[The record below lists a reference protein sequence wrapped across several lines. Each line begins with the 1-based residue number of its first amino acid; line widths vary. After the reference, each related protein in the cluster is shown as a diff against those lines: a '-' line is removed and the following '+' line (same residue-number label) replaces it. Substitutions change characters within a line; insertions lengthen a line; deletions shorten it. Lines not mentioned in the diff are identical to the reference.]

1 VKKVVYLTPMY
12 FDDRSYIG
20 GGERWPLNMA
30 IGVAE
35 SSGGAYEVEILSY
48 GPEPFRKVLHPGVT
62 LRVMHTDPRPR
73 NPLDGVSWE
82 AVEALGEAD
91 IVHVMQ
97 AFTRSSEVG
106 YILARLFQ
114 KPIVVTDLGGT
125 SSSLGIHLG
134 ALELADRVVCYS
146 DFLADM
152 LKTTTPKVTIKGGVD
167 ARKFAPP
174 TDRPTRDR
182 VLYVGRLLPHKGIDR
197 LVRACPPDVPLT
209 VCGRPYHP
217 AYFELLREL
226 AVGKQV
232 EFVTEA
238 SDEVIRD
245 LYARAW
251 VNVLP
256 STYKDCYGYV
266 YAAPELMGLTLLEAM
281 ACGTPVIC
289 ARVGAMPEFVRD
301 NETGYVFDTEGQL
314 TDQLRLLAG
323 DPARADRMGRA
334 ARHVV
339 ETEYDLRVCGERLA
353 EVYDELT
360 GSVQGIR
367 GMAA

>member
-1 VKKVVYLTPMY
+1 MKKIAYLTPMY

-30 IGVAE
+30 VGVAE

-48 GPEPFRKVLHPGVT
+48 GPEPFRKVLHRGVT
-62 LRVMHTDPRPR
+62 LRVMHCDPKPR

-91 IVHVMQ
+91 VVHVMQ

-114 KPIVVTDLGGT
+114 KPIVVTDLGG
-125 SSSLGIHLG
+125 SSSPLGVHLG

-152 LKTTTPKVTIKGGVD
+152 LTTTTPKVTIKGGVD
-167 ARKFAPP
+167 ARQFTPP
-174 TDRPTRDR
+174 AARPARDR
-182 VLYVGRLLPHKGIDR
+182 ILYVGRLLPHKGIDR
-197 LVRACPPDVPLT
+197 LIRACPAGVPLT

-217 AYFELLREL
+217 AYFDLLKQL
-226 AVGKQV
+226 AAGKRV
-232 EFVTEA
+232 EFVTDA
-238 SDEVIRD
+238 TDEGIRD

-256 STYKDCYGYV
+256 STYKDCYGHV

-281 ACGTPVIC
+281 ACGTPAIC

-301 NETGYVFDTEGQL
+301 GETGYVFDTEEQL
-314 TDQLRLLAG
+314 TEQLRLLAG
-323 DPARADRMGRA
+323 NTARADRMGRA
-334 ARHVV
+334 ARQWV
-339 ETEYDLRVCGERLA
+339 EAEYDLRVCGERLA
-353 EVYDELT
+353 RVYDELT
-360 GSVQGIR
+360 GRALGAWRV
-367 GMAA
+367 AA